1 MRYEYILKVAD
12 GSLWLKVKE
21 CIKSRGEVENLDI
34 RYLDNGNVKLSF
46 DSDNYEIIDNIC
58 ETETLKRVILCK
70 DCIHYTGKWCTK
82 YSSKEIDINDVR
94 KSDNDFC
101 SQAERKEE

>member
-1 MRYEYILKVAD
+1 MKRYEYILKVAD

-34 RYLDNGNVKLSF
+34 RYLDNGNVKFSF

-70 DCIHYTGKWCTK
+70 DCK
-82 YSSKEIDINDVR
+82 YFKYLDDGGTCQKHLWYVGMEDYCSKG
-94 KSDNDFC
+94 
-101 SQAERKEE
+101 ERR